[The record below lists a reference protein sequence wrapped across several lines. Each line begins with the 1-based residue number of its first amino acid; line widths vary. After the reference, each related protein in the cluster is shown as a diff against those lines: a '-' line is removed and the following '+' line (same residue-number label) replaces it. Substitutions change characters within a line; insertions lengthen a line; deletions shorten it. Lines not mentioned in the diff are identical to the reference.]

1 MLIKYDGTELD
12 AAIINAF
19 FAAYIES
26 PFDHELVEGALSA
39 DDSKLS
45 AYQTERANYHK
56 DRRTALGDV
65 GMSLLFS
72 RREDWLRF
80 CKSPKRQLRRLLQRH
95 AAACRGRH
103 WTGSAANQ
111 PKLV

>member
-65 GMSLLFS
+65 GMSLLFPGEKIGSVSANRPSANTTASPAPCCGMS
-72 RREDWLRF
+72 RPALDW
-80 CKSPKRQLRRLLQRH
+80 
-95 AAACRGRH
+95 
-103 WTGSAANQ
+103 
-111 PKLV
+111 